1 MEAIKERE
9 SKEVNENKRIFLS
22 SPHMG
27 NLEKEFIKEA
37 FDTNWIA
44 PLGPNVNSFEKEVAQ
59 YVGIDNAA
67 ALISGTSA
75 IHLAIK
81 LLGIKEGDVVFCS
94 DLTFAATCNPII
106 YEKATPVFIDSEYES
121 LNMSPKALKKAFE
134 VYEEKGIMPK
144 AVIVVHLYGQ
154 AANMDEILE
163 ICNKYNVSI
172 IEDAA
177 ESLGATYKGKQ
188 TGTIGKYGIYSFNG
202 NKIITTSGGGML
214 VSNNDEDIKKAR
226 FWATQARDNRRYY
239 HHTELGYNYRMSNI
253 VAGIGRGQIRVL
265 NERIAQKK
273 NIYEIYKEGFKD
285 IKEIEMQHICD
296 YGNPNYWLSVATIDS
311 KSNVKPLDII
321 LNLEEHNIESRH
333 IWKPMH
339 IQPYYEKY
347 DFFSSFNDNE
357 NSVSEDIFNRG
368 ICLPSDTKMTQE
380 EINRV
385 IKIIKE
391 LFK

>member
-1 MEAIKERE
+1 MEAIKERK

-59 YVGIDNAA
+59 YVGINNAA

-163 ICNKYNVSI
+163 ICNKYNVPI

-177 ESLGATYKGKQ
+177 ESLGATY
-188 TGTIGKYGIYSFNG
+188 
-202 NKIITTSGGGML
+202 
-214 VSNNDEDIKKAR
+214 
-226 FWATQARDNRRYY
+226 
-239 HHTELGYNYRMSNI
+239 
-253 VAGIGRGQIRVL
+253 
-265 NERIAQKK
+265 
-273 NIYEIYKEGFKD
+273 
-285 IKEIEMQHICD
+285 
-296 YGNPNYWLSVATIDS
+296 
-311 KSNVKPLDII
+311 
-321 LNLEEHNIESRH
+321 
-333 IWKPMH
+333 
-339 IQPYYEKY
+339 
-347 DFFSSFNDNE
+347 
-357 NSVSEDIFNRG
+357 
-368 ICLPSDTKMTQE
+368 
-380 EINRV
+380 
-385 IKIIKE
+385 
-391 LFK
+391 